1 LNTFR
6 LWVVQLFAIIKEYEV
21 EYAHENES
29 MDANL
34 CKMIEYKV
42 NKTEHILS
50 GSNVNFNQT
59 CEPVSALLILLSIA
73 INLKMLDLFA

>member
-1 LNTFR
+1 M
-6 LWVVQLFAIIKEYEV
+6 
-21 EYAHENES
+21 EYAHEMES

-50 GSNVNFNQT
+50 GSDENFNKT
-59 CEPVSALLILLSIA
+59 CEPVSALLSA
-73 INLKMLDLFA
+73 TINL

>member
-1 LNTFR
+1 M
-6 LWVVQLFAIIKEYEV
+6 
-21 EYAHENES
+21 EYAHEMES

-50 GSNVNFNQT
+50 GSDEIFNRT
-59 CEPVSALLILLSIA
+59 CEPVSALLILLSITV
-73 INLKMLDLFA
+73 NLQMLK